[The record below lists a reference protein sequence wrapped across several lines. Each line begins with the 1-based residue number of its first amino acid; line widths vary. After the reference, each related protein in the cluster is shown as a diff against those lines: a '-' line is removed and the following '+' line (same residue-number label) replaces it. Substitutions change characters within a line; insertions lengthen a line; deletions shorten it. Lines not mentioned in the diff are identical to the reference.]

1 MTHLLSIEGVQIRED
16 HQGKFCLNDVHRAA
30 GRGEAESPLTWLALP
45 QTQDLLGLFR
55 AQGGAIDHNDAPIP
69 PVEIRQ
75 GLGAFVVKELL
86 LAYAL
91 WIAPDF
97 NARVVNAFKA
107 LTSHI
112 VYNPRAALPPPALAY
127 GQANSEPSLRS
138 LARLTVSRRHFAPD
152 DLQAVD
158 SISISQF
165 ARVMEAD
172 SIAFF
177 ATLRRDRVLM
187 SGGSNRNMPQQ
198 RHIDSGYFTIREADP
213 SRNRPYRQARIT
225 PKGETWLK
233 NKYFQRVEPSQSVR
247 QAQGREP
254 IAVISQNEQVLPGN
268 DEEEARR
275 MLQLPPNLAANG
287 RDSRRPQPGPQPVNA
302 DPMQS
307 QSCED
312 PEPPLSRERVPG
324 RRMLGS

>member
-30 GRGEAESPLTWLALP
+30 GRGESESPLTWLALP
-45 QTQDLLGLFR
+45 QTQDLIGLFH
-55 AQGGAIDHNDAPIP
+55 AQGGATDHNNAPIP

-75 GLGAFVVKELL
+75 GLGAFVVKEFL

-97 NARVVNAFKA
+97 NARVVHAVKS

-112 VYNPRAALPPPALAY
+112 VHNPPAALPPPALAY
-127 GQANSEPSLRS
+127 GQAISEPSLRS
-138 LARLTVSRRHFAPD
+138 LARLTVSRRESAPD
-152 DLQAVD
+152 DRQFVE

-165 ARVMEAD
+165 ARVMEVD

-187 SGGSNRNMPQQ
+187 SGGTNRNMPQQ
-198 RHIDSGYFTIREADP
+198 RHVDSGYFTIREADP
-213 SRNRPYRQARIT
+213 ARNRPYRQARIT
-225 PKGETWLK
+225 AKGETWLK
-233 NKYFQRVEPSQSVR
+233 NKYFQRSEPSKDVR
-247 QAQGREP
+247 QESRREP
-254 IAVISQNEQVLPGN
+254 IAVISKNEQVLPGN

-275 MLQLPPNLAANG
+275 MLQLPLSLAAKG
-287 RDSRRPQPGPQPVNA
+287 RDSRCPQPGPQPGNA

-312 PEPPLSRERVPG
+312 PEPNSSRERVPG